1 MKKEINDMAEIRKES
16 ISEKT
21 QAPRPKT
28 QPALPAE
35 YTIVREIELDAFVAK
50 TNALLRSGWQLAGGA
65 FRDGMVWCQTAFRR
79 A

>member
-1 MKKEINDMAEIRKES
+1 MPEIKKEA

-21 QAPRPKT
+21 QAPRPKA
-28 QPALPAE
+28 QPAPAAE
-35 YTIVREIELDAFVAK
+35 YTIVREIELDALVAK
-50 TNALLRSGWQLAGGA
+50 TAALLQSGWQLAGGA